1 MALIIVGLV
10 TDSRIYMNRKKFF
23 TIIST
28 SFIGIA
34 FLKMGPIKF
43 FSTNKHSIK
52 GEKIKV
58 RINPHAVIREKTG
71 KKNG

>member
-1 MALIIVGLV
+1 MLGLSQV
-10 TDSRIYMNRKKFF
+10 KIFMNRKKFF

-34 FLKMGPIKF
+34 YFKMNPIRF
-43 FSTNKHSIK
+43 FNTNKHSLK

-58 RINPHAVIREKTG
+58 KINPLAVNREKTG

>member
-1 MALIIVGLV
+1 MVRIIAGLV
-10 TDSRIYMNRKKFF
+10 TGSKNYMNRKKFF

-34 FLKMGPIKF
+34 FLKMNPIKF
-43 FSTNKHSIK
+43 FETNKHSLNV
-52 GEKIKV
+52 EKIKV
-58 RINPHAVIREKTG
+58 KLNPLAVNREKTG

>member
-1 MALIIVGLV
+1 
-10 TDSRIYMNRKKFF
+10 MNRKKFF

-34 FLKMGPIKF
+34 FLKINPIKLF
-43 FSTNKHSIK
+43 NANKHSLE

-58 RINPHAVIREKTG
+58 KINPLAVNREKSG